1 MSDAVPRAFSS
12 WRARRR
18 LLVLAA
24 GIAAAS
30 PLDAVTVTGRV
41 EIIDKGDTKRAD
53 ASKVVVWLKRQEPA
67 ALPRSTK
74 TALPARYEMVSKS
87 KKFTPG
93 VIVIPVGTEVH
104 FPNMDPI
111 FHNVFSLSGA
121 NKFDLGLYKSGKSK
135 STIFKTPG
143 LVRVY
148 CNIHS
153 QMVGY
158 IHVMETSYHALTGS
172 DGRFELKDVAP
183 GRYSLKTWEAKA
195 GDAARE
201 LVVGAA
207 AAPPPIVLT
216 VDARGFSPKP
226 HLNKYGK
233 TYTTP
238 SSDEERY

>member
-1 MSDAVPRAFSS
+1 MAEAAARLSSNWRTPCRAF
-12 WRARRR
+12 
-18 LLVLAA
+18 VFAA
-24 GIAAAS
+24 AFSAAS

-41 EIIDKGDTKRAD
+41 EIIDKGDSKRPD
-53 ASKVVVWLKRQEPA
+53 ASNVVVWLVRQEA
-67 ALPRSTK
+67 TTRTHQ
-74 TALPARYEMVSKS
+74 TASRVPVRYEMVSKS

-93 VIVIPVGTEVH
+93 VIVIPVGTEIH

-158 IHVMETSYHALTGS
+158 IHVMETPYHALTGS

-195 GDAARE
+195 GEAARE

-238 SSDEERY
+238 GSDEERY